1 MYYKIIKDGIVI
13 DAVEGSPW
21 VCKGKHGYPV
31 RCGPDRATGVL
42 SHGSATIYHID
53 GAAPLG
59 DYPDVIVADIDF
71 QEYDELRALLD
82 DGEDIPV
89 IEPEFPEPEPEPEQP
104 EPDQPVEDKPMTVQ
118 EMREKIT
125 TQEQQIADLTEALDL
140 LLQGVTA
147 DG

>member
-42 SHGSATIYHID
+42 SHDSSIIYHID

-59 DYPDVIVADIDF
+59 DYQDVIVADIGW

-82 DGEDIPV
+82 DGEEVPVPEPV
-89 IEPEFPEPEPEPEQP
+89 IPEPEPEPEPAPEQP
-104 EPDQPVEDKPMTVQ
+104 EQEKPMSVQ

-125 TQEQQIADLTEALDL
+125 AQEQQIAELADQLAATKIL
-140 LLQGVTA
+140 LGVE
-147 DG
+147 